1 MRSISTRA
9 PLVLMAAG
17 SMILL
22 GGGVASAC
30 VTAHPGADQSPTVS
44 KTDKPGDQTQGDK
57 TQGDKT
63 QGDKVVTDKTQ
74 GDKTQ
79 GDKVVTDKTQGDK
92 TQGDK
97 VVTDKTDKPAVK
109 KDCNCHAKPIV
120 VKKKDCN
127 KPVVVV
133 VHKKDCKKPVEHK
146 RHCKP
151 PVV

>member
-57 TQGDKT
+57 TQGDK
-63 QGDKVVTDKTQ
+63 VVT
-74 GDKTQ
+74 DKTQ

-109 KDCNCHAKPIV
+109 TDCN
-120 VKKKDCN
+120 
-127 KPVVVV
+127 
-133 VHKKDCKKPVEHK
+133 
-146 RHCKP
+146 
-151 PVV
+151 

>member
-57 TQGDKT
+57 TQGDK
-63 QGDKVVTDKTQ
+63 
-74 GDKTQ
+74 
-79 GDKVVTDKTQGDK
+79 VVTDKTQGDK

-109 KDCNCHAKPIV
+109 MDCNCHAKPIV
-120 VKKKDCN
+120 VKKKDCK
-127 KPVVVV
+127 KPVV
-133 VHKKDCKKPVEHK
+133 EIG
-146 RHCKP
+146 RGAGRE
-151 PVV
+151 

>member
-9 PLVLMAAG
+9 PLVLLAAG

-44 KTDKPGDQTQGDK
+44 KTDKPGD
-57 TQGDKT
+57 
-63 QGDKVVTDKTQ
+63 
-74 GDKTQ
+74 
-79 GDKVVTDKTQGDK
+79 K

-109 KDCNCHAKPIV
+109 QDCNCHAKPIV
-120 VKKKDCN
+120 VKKKDCK

-146 RHCKP
+146 KP
-151 PVV
+151 

>member
-30 VTAHPGADQSPTVS
+30 VTAHPGADQSPAVS

-79 GDKVVTDKTQGDK
+79 GDKVVTDKT
-92 TQGDK
+92 
-97 VVTDKTDKPAVK
+97 DKPAVK
-109 KDCNCHAKPIV
+109 KIPDVFSSFISPRFGILASNL
-120 VKKKDCN
+120 VKYEEGRNHDEREEGQLRAGRRRGF
-127 KPVVVV
+127 
-133 VHKKDCKKPVEHK
+133 D
-146 RHCKP
+146 RRI
-151 PVV
+151 

>member
-44 KTDKPGDQTQGDK
+44 KTDKTQGDK
-57 TQGDKT
+57 TQA
-63 QGDKVVTDKTQ
+63 
-74 GDKTQ
+74 DKTQ

-109 KDCNCHAKPIV
+109 KDCHCHAKPIV
-120 VKKKDCN
+120 VKKKDCK

-133 VHKKDCKKPVEHK
+133 VHKKDCK
-146 RHCKP
+146 
-151 PVV
+151 

>member
-44 KTDKPGDQTQGDK
+44 KTDKPGDTTQGDKTQGDQTQGDKTQGDQTQGDK

-63 QGDKVVTDKTQ
+63 QGDKTQGDKTQ

-79 GDKVVTDKTQGDK
+79 GY
-92 TQGDK
+92 
-97 VVTDKTDKPAVK
+97 K
-109 KDCNCHAKPIV
+109 KDCGCHARPIV
-120 VKKKDCN
+120 VKKKDCRSEERRVG
-127 KPVVVV
+127 K
-133 VHKKDCKKPVEHK
+133 
-146 RHCKP
+146 
-151 PVV
+151 